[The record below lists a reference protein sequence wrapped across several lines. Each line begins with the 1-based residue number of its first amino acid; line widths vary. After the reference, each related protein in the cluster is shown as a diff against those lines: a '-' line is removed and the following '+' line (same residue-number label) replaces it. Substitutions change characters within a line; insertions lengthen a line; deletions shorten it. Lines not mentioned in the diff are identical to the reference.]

1 MALRDRIQKEIQTID
16 SRIADIKLRADNEI
30 AALRTKRQVLV
41 QARFLI
47 TDDLEKAVVA
57 LEKVGISLS

>member
-30 AALRTKRQVLV
+30 DALRTKRQVLV